1 MSMFYAVY
9 IFLLA
14 AVHALFMRSKRKT
27 DIFLNQ
33 QKIHWLISGLSLFAV
48 TSSIETGQVIT
59 GILQTQGLS
68 GMWIIWASTISVFI
82 VPFVFAPLWAKL
94 DFPTDNQFIRFR
106 FSGKGAKMLHVF
118 RSVYVG
124 VIITSILI
132 CFHILAFSRV
142 LEVFFSVDR
151 SFALLL
157 SGTAVLLFALKN
169 RLSSKMYT
177 DVLHSVLYFLAL
189 VIVFWFVFEDQLDWQ
204 TMLAS
209 IRLDH
214 PETVELFP
222 KQNDIDGWMLLFAY
236 LGVQWWSAQL
246 FDGGGPEMKRFAAA
260 KSTWDS
266 IKIALLPILV
276 NSVLLLVF
284 LCMGMIV
291 LRQTQYLGEIEFLEF
306 IFMKVTPWLHPLC
319 VIGFFALFISASEGL
334 LHWGG
339 AFVTIDVFET
349 YFQWPKTS
357 KAKTVFG
364 VLVMLLLVVCA
375 ILIAVNSRSL
385 FSLIQLMLSIS
396 AGVAPVF
403 ILRWIW
409 LRINAWSQLSA
420 MLTSGI
426 TTVIVRSI
434 YGSDQFPIQLLW
446 VTLLT
451 TCAWLLAT
459 FLTPPDDESVLQQ
472 FRERIPSPKRLL
484 SSIGMALLAGTGLL
498 IVTVS
503 VVYLLFS

>member
-1 MSMFYAVY
+1 MFYAVY
-9 IFLLA
+9 IFLLV
-14 AVHALFMRSKRKT
+14 AVHALFWRSKRKT

-68 GMWIIWASTISVFI
+68 GMWIMWSSSISVFI

-124 VIITSILI
+124 VVVTSILI
-132 CFHILAFSRV
+132 SFHILAFSRV

-151 SFALLL
+151 SIAILL

-169 RLSSKMYT
+169 RLTSKMHT
-177 DVLHSVLYFLAL
+177 DVLHSILYFVAL
-189 VIVFWFVFEDQLDWQ
+189 VIVFWFTFDNQQDWQ
-204 TMLAS
+204 PMLES

-214 PETVELFP
+214 PETVALFP
-222 KQNDIDGWMLLFAY
+222 TQNDTDGWMLLIAY
-236 LGVQWWSAQL
+236 LGIQWWSAQL

-260 KSTWDS
+260 KSKWDT
-266 IKIALLPILV
+266 IKTALIP
-276 NSVLLLVF
+276 VLINTVLFFVF
-284 LCMGMIV
+284 LGMGMMV
-291 LRQTQYLGEIEFLEF
+291 FAQTHYSGEIEFLQF
-306 IFMKVTPWLHPLC
+306 IYLKVASWLHPLC

-349 YFQWPKTS
+349 YFQWPKSS
-357 KAKTVFG
+357 KAKSVFG

-434 YGSDQFPIQLLW
+434 YGSDQFPIQLMW
-446 VTLLT
+446 VTALT
-451 TCAWLLAT
+451 TCAWLLVT
-459 FLTPPDDESVLQQ
+459 FLTPPDDDSVLQQ
-472 FRERIPSPKRLL
+472 FRERIPSPKILL
-484 SSIGMALLAGTGLL
+484 NSIGIALLAGIGLL
-498 IVTVS
+498 IATVS

>member
-1 MSMFYAVY
+1 MFYAVY
-9 IFLLA
+9 LFLLV
-14 AVHALFMRSKRKT
+14 AVHASFWRSKRKT
-27 DIFLNQ
+27 DIFLSQ

-59 GILQTQGLS
+59 GIIQTQGLS
-68 GMWIIWASTISVFI
+68 GMWIIWSSSISVFI

-124 VIITSILI
+124 VIVSSILI
-132 CFHILAFSRV
+132 SFHILAFSRV
-142 LEVFFSVDR
+142 LEVFFNVGR
-151 SFALLL
+151 LNAILL
-157 SGTAVLLFALKN
+157 SGTGVLLFAIKN
-169 RLSSKMYT
+169 RLTSKMYT
-177 DVLHSVLYFLAL
+177 DVLHSILYLLAL
-189 VIVFWFVFEDQLDWQ
+189 VIVFWFVLEDQLNWQ
-204 TMLAS
+204 TMMAS
-209 IRLDH
+209 IRIEH
-214 PETVELFP
+214 PETVDLFP
-222 KQNDIDGWMLLFAY
+222 KQNDKDGWMLLIAY
-236 LGVQWWSAQL
+236 LGIQWWSAQL

-260 KSTWDS
+260 KSKWDS

-284 LCMGMIV
+284 LGMGMMV
-291 LRQTQYLGEIEFLEF
+291 LTQTQYSGEIEFLEF
-306 IFMKVTPWLHPLC
+306 IFMKVAPWLHPLC

-357 KAKTVFG
+357 KAKTISG
-364 VLVMLLLVVCA
+364 ILVMLLLVVFS
-375 ILIAVNSRSL
+375 ILIAVNSQSL
-385 FSLIQLMLSIS
+385 YSLIQLMLSIS
-396 AGVAPVF
+396 AGVAPVY

-426 TTVIVRSI
+426 ATVVVRSI
-434 YGSDQFPIQLLW
+434 YGSDQFPVQLMC
-446 VTLLT
+446 VTALT
-451 TCAWLLAT
+451 TGVWLLVT
-459 FLTPPDDESVLQQ
+459 FLTPPDDDSVLQR
-472 FRERIPSPKRLL
+472 FRERIPSSKTLL
-484 SSIGMALLAGTGLL
+484 NAIGIALLAGIGLL
-498 IVTVS
+498 IATVS

>member
-1 MSMFYAVY
+1 MFYAVY
-9 IFLLA
+9 IILLV
-14 AVHALFMRSKRKT
+14 AVHALFWRSKRKT

-68 GMWIIWASTISVFI
+68 GMWIMWSSSIGVFI

-106 FSGKGAKMLHVF
+106 FSGSGATTLHVF
-118 RSVYVG
+118 RSIYVG
-124 VIITSILI
+124 VVVTTILI
-132 CFHILAFSRV
+132 SFHILAFSRV
-142 LEVFFSVDR
+142 LEVFFNIDGLN
-151 SFALLL
+151 AILM

-169 RLSSKMYT
+169 RLTSKMYT

-189 VIVFWFVFEDQLDWQ
+189 LIVFWFAFDDQQDWQ
-204 TMLAS
+204 SMLSS
-209 IRLDH
+209 IRSDH
-214 PETVELFP
+214 PETVKLFP
-222 KQNDIDGWMLLFAY
+222 KQNDTDGWMLLIAY
-236 LGVQWWSAQL
+236 LGIQWWSAQL

-260 KSTWDS
+260 KSKWDS

-284 LCMGMIV
+284 LGMGVMV
-291 LRQTQYLGEIEFLEF
+291 LKQTQYSGEIEFLEF
-306 IFMKVTPWLHPLC
+306 IFMKVVPWLHPLC

-349 YFQWPKTS
+349 YFQWPKIN

-364 VLVMLLLVVCA
+364 VLVMLLLVVCS
-375 ILIAVNSRSL
+375 ILIAVNSKSL

-396 AGVAPVF
+396 AGVAPVY
-403 ILRWIW
+403 ILRWTW

-426 TTVIVRSI
+426 ATVVVRSI
-434 YGSDQFPIQLLW
+434 YGLDQFPVQLMC
-446 VTLLT
+446 VTALT
-451 TCAWLLAT
+451 TGVWLLVT
-459 FLTPPDDESVLQQ
+459 FLTPPDDDSVLQQ
-472 FRERIPSPKRLL
+472 FRERIPSPKMLL
-484 SSIGMALLAGTGLL
+484 RSIGTALLAGIGLL
-498 IVTVS
+498 IATVS